1 MELKQSIRMRELMTQ
16 LNMYRDAYYNKS
28 ESLISDYEYDCLYD
42 ELVSLEKETGCV
54 LANSPTQTVGY
65 EVRSKLQKV
74 KHNHPMLSLDKTKSV
89 NDLIKFFGNKSG
101 IMMHKLDG
109 LTVSLRYLDGKL
121 VSAET
126 RGNGEVGE
134 DVTHNAKFFHGVPLE
149 IPYKEELI
157 VDGEAIISEYTLERI
172 NKELPEEK
180 KYKNCRNLASGSVR
194 QLDSNIAAERGVE
207 FIAWK
212 CEKGFDDNSFLHRLS
227 KLSDIGFNTVLFFI
241 IYPDKN
247 NEDSLKK
254 YINYLRQHASNTGI
268 PIDGIVCGYDDIEYG
283 KSLGMTGHHPKNQ
296 IAYKFYEDE
305 EVTILRDVEWSM
317 GKTGDLTPVA
327 VFDPVELNGTTVSRA
342 SMHNVSICRDL
353 QIGIGDEVTVY
364 KANEIIP
371 QIRENLTK
379 SNNLV
384 LPDKC
389 PVCGGLVEVEKSND
403 TEVLKCKNPTCGG
416 KLLGRLSHAV
426 SRNALNIDGLSE
438 TTIEKFISLGWL
450 NSIKDIYHLKIYRV
464 EMSELIGFGEK
475 SADKILT
482 SIEKSRKTSLD
493 RFIYSLSIPLCGRT
507 ASRAISKFCKNDIGM
522 FVDKVKMFGENAFT
536 SIDGIGAE
544 IGKSIKSFFDEN
556 MENIILLAN
565 EFEFESVNVEETN
578 KNNLLEGKIFVITG
592 KLHDFS
598 SRDELKESI
607 EFMGGKVAGSISSKT
622 SYLINNDCMSQ
633 SSKNLKARELGIPV
647 ITEEEFSK
655 MIMKQEVAKNEQYC

>member
-16 LNMYRDAYYNKS
+16 LNRYRDAYYNKS

-247 NEDSLKK
+247 NEDVLKK
-254 YINYLRQHASNTGI
+254 YINYLRQHANNTGI

-305 EVTILRDVEWSM
+305 EVTILRDIEWSM

-342 SMHNVSICRDL
+342 SLHNVSICRDL
-353 QIGIGDEVTVY
+353 QVGIGDELTVY

-379 SNNLV
+379 SNSME

-389 PVCGGLVEVEKSND
+389 PVCGGNVEVVTNKD
-403 TEVLKCKNPTCGG
+403 TDVLRCANPMCRG
-416 KLLGRLSHAV
+416 KLLGRLTHAV
-426 SRNALNIDGLSE
+426 TRNALNIDGLSE
-438 TTIEKFISLGWL
+438 STIEKFISMGWL
-450 NSIKDIYHLKIYRV
+450 NSIRDIYYLKNHQ
-464 EMSELIGFGEK
+464 SEISKLPGFGKK
-475 SADKILT
+475 SADKIIS
-482 SIEKSRKTSLD
+482 SIEKSRNTSLD

-507 ASRAISKFCKNDIGM
+507 ASRAISKFCNND
-522 FVDKVKMFGENAFT
+522 VDVFFDKIKTLGENAFI

-544 IGKSIKSFFDEN
+544 IGKSINSFFDSQ
-556 MENIILLAN
+556 MENIIVLVK
-565 EFEFESVNVEETN
+565 EFEFESVNAGTD
-578 KNNLLEGKIFVITG
+578 KSTNNLLAGKVFVITG

-598 SRDELKESI
+598 SREELKESI

-622 SYLINNDCMSQ
+622 SYLINNDSTSQ

-655 MIMKQEVAKNEQYC
+655 MIMKDEDNKNE

>member
-1 MELKQSIRMRELMTQ
+1 MELKQSIRMRELITQ

-89 NDLIKFFGNKSG
+89 NDLINFFGNKSG

-247 NEDSLKK
+247 NEDVLKK
-254 YINYLRQHASNTGI
+254 YINYLRQHANNTGI

-305 EVTILRDVEWSM
+305 EVTILRDIEWSM

-342 SMHNVSICRDL
+342 SLHNVSICRDL
-353 QIGIGDEVTVY
+353 QVGIGDELTVY

-379 SNNLV
+379 SNSME

-389 PVCGGLVEVEKSND
+389 PVCGGNVEVVTNKD
-403 TEVLKCKNPTCGG
+403 TDVLRCANPMCRG
-416 KLLGRLSHAV
+416 KLLGRLTHAV
-426 SRNALNIDGLSE
+426 TRNALNIDGLSE
-438 TTIEKFISLGWL
+438 STIEKFISMGWL
-450 NSIKDIYHLKIYRV
+450 NSIRDIYYLKNHQ
-464 EMSELIGFGEK
+464 SEISKLSGFGKK
-475 SADKILT
+475 SADKIIS
-482 SIEKSRKTSLD
+482 SIEKSRNTSLD

-507 ASRAISKFCKNDIGM
+507 ASRAISKFCNND
-522 FVDKVKMFGENAFT
+522 VDVFFDKIKTFGENAFI

-544 IGKSIKSFFDEN
+544 IGKSINSFFDSQ
-556 MENIILLAN
+556 MENIIVLVK
-565 EFEFESVNVEETN
+565 EFEFESANAGTD
-578 KNNLLEGKIFVITG
+578 KSTNNLLAGKVFVITG

-598 SRDELKESI
+598 SREELKESI

-622 SYLINNDCMSQ
+622 SYLINNDSTSQ

-655 MIMKQEVAKNEQYC
+655 MIMKDEDNKNE

>member
-227 KLSDIGFNTVLFFI
+227 KLSDIGFKTVLFFI

-247 NEDSLKK
+247 NEDVLKK
-254 YINYLRQHASNTGI
+254 YINYLRQHANNTGI

-305 EVTILRDVEWSM
+305 EVTILRDIEWSM

-342 SMHNVSICRDL
+342 SLHNVSICRDL
-353 QIGIGDEVTVY
+353 QVGIGDELTVY

-379 SNNLV
+379 SNSME

-389 PVCGGLVEVEKSND
+389 PVCGGNVEVVTNKD
-403 TEVLKCKNPTCGG
+403 TDVLRCANPMCRG
-416 KLLGRLSHAV
+416 KLLGRLTHAV
-426 SRNALNIDGLSE
+426 TRNALNIDGLSE
-438 TTIEKFISLGWL
+438 STIEKFISLGWL
-450 NSIKDIYHLKIYRV
+450 NSIRDIYYLKNHQ
-464 EMSELIGFGEK
+464 SEISKLPGFGKK
-475 SADKILT
+475 SADKIIS
-482 SIEKSRKTSLD
+482 SIEKSRNTSLD

-507 ASRAISKFCKNDIGM
+507 ASRAISKFCNND
-522 FVDKVKMFGENAFT
+522 VDVFFDKIKTFGENAFI

-544 IGKSIKSFFDEN
+544 IGKSINSFFDSQ
-556 MENIILLAN
+556 MENIIVLVK
-565 EFEFESVNVEETN
+565 EFEFESANAGTD
-578 KNNLLEGKIFVITG
+578 KSTNNLLAGKVFVITG

-598 SRDELKESI
+598 SREELKESI

-622 SYLINNDCMSQ
+622 SYLINNDSTSQ

-655 MIMKQEVAKNEQYC
+655 MIMKDEDNKNE

>member
-1 MELKQSIRMRELMTQ
+1 MELKQNIRMRELMMQ
-16 LNMYRDAYYNKS
+16 LNKYRDAYYNES

-65 EVRSKLQKV
+65 EVKSKLQKV
-74 KHNHPMLSLDKTKSV
+74 KHNHPMLSLDKTKSI
-89 NDLIKFFGNKSG
+89 NDLVKFFGNKKG

-109 LTVSLRYLDGKL
+109 LTISLRYLDGKL

-194 QLDSNIAAERGVE
+194 QLDSNIAAERGIE

-212 CEKGFDDNSFLHRLS
+212 CEKGFDDNSFSRRLS
-227 KLSDIGFNTVLFFI
+227 KLLDFGFNVVMFFTI
-241 IYPDKN
+241 DSDKN

-254 YINYLRQHASNTGI
+254 YIDYLRQYADNTGI

-305 EVTILRDVEWSM
+305 EATILRDIEWSM

-342 SMHNVSICRDL
+342 SLHNVSICRDL
-353 QIGIGDEVTVY
+353 QVGIGDELTVY

-379 SNNLV
+379 SNSME

-389 PVCGGLVEVEKSND
+389 PVCGGNVEVVTNKD
-403 TEVLKCKNPTCGG
+403 TDVLRCANPMCRG
-416 KLLGRLSHAV
+416 KLLGRLTHAV
-426 SRNALNIDGLSE
+426 TRNALNIDGLSE
-438 TTIEKFISLGWL
+438 STIEKFISMGWL
-450 NSIKDIYHLKIYRV
+450 NSIRDIYYLKSHQAEI
-464 EMSELIGFGEK
+464 SKLPGFGKK
-475 SADKILT
+475 SADKIIS
-482 SIEKSRKTSLD
+482 SIEKSRNTSLD

-507 ASRAISKFCKNDIGM
+507 ASRVISKFCNND
-522 FVDKVKMFGENAFT
+522 VDVFFDKIKIFGENAFT

-544 IGKSIKSFFDEN
+544 IGKSINSFFDSQ
-556 MENIILLAN
+556 MENIIVLAK
-565 EFEFESVNVEETN
+565 EFEFEPVNSVTD
-578 KNNLLEGKIFVITG
+578 KSTNNLLAGKVFVITG

-598 SRDELKESI
+598 SREELKESI

-622 SYLINNDCMSQ
+622 SYLINNDSTSQ

-655 MIMKQEVAKNEQYC
+655 MIMKEEDNKNE

>member
-1 MELKQSIRMRELMTQ
+1 MELKQSIRMRELMVQ

-247 NEDSLKK
+247 NEDVLKK
-254 YINYLRQHASNTGI
+254 YINYLRQHANNTGI

-305 EVTILRDVEWSM
+305 EVTILRDIEWSM

-342 SMHNVSICRDL
+342 SLHNVSICRDL
-353 QIGIGDEVTVY
+353 QVGIGDELTVY

-379 SNNLV
+379 SNSME

-389 PVCGGLVEVEKSND
+389 PVCGGNVEVVTNKD
-403 TEVLKCKNPTCGG
+403 TDVLRCANPMCRG
-416 KLLGRLSHAV
+416 KLLGRLTHAV
-426 SRNALNIDGLSE
+426 TRNALNIDGLSE
-438 TTIEKFISLGWL
+438 STIEKFISMGWL
-450 NSIKDIYHLKIYRV
+450 NSIRDIYYLKNHQ
-464 EMSELIGFGEK
+464 SEISKLSGFGK
-475 SADKILT
+475 RSADKIIS
-482 SIEKSRKTSLD
+482 SIEKSRNTSLD

-507 ASRAISKFCKNDIGM
+507 ASRAISKFCNND
-522 FVDKVKMFGENAFT
+522 VDVFFDKIKTFGENAFI

-544 IGKSIKSFFDEN
+544 IGKSINSFFDSQ
-556 MENIILLAN
+556 MENIIVLVK
-565 EFEFESVNVEETN
+565 EFEFESANAGTD
-578 KNNLLEGKIFVITG
+578 KSTNNLLAGKVFVITG

-598 SRDELKESI
+598 SREELKESI

-622 SYLINNDCMSQ
+622 SYLINNDSASQ

-655 MIMKQEVAKNEQYC
+655 MIMKDEDNKNE

>member
-1 MELKQSIRMRELMTQ
+1 MELKQSIRMRELMVQ

-247 NEDSLKK
+247 NEDVLKK
-254 YINYLRQHASNTGI
+254 YINYLRQHANNTGI

-305 EVTILRDVEWSM
+305 EVTILRDIEWSM

-342 SMHNVSICRDL
+342 SLHNVSICRDL
-353 QIGIGDEVTVY
+353 QVGIGDELTVY

-379 SNNLV
+379 SNSME

-389 PVCGGLVEVEKSND
+389 PVCGGNVEVVTNKD
-403 TEVLKCKNPTCGG
+403 TDVLRCANPMCRG
-416 KLLGRLSHAV
+416 KLLGRLTHAV
-426 SRNALNIDGLSE
+426 TRNALNIDGLSE
-438 TTIEKFISLGWL
+438 STIEKFISMGWL
-450 NSIKDIYHLKIYRV
+450 NSIRDIYYLKNHQ
-464 EMSELIGFGEK
+464 SEISKLSGFGKK
-475 SADKILT
+475 SADKIIS
-482 SIEKSRKTSLD
+482 SIEKSRNTSLD

-507 ASRAISKFCKNDIGM
+507 ASRAISKFCNND
-522 FVDKVKMFGENAFT
+522 VDVFFDKIKTFGENAFI

-544 IGKSIKSFFDEN
+544 IGKSINSFFDSQ
-556 MENIILLAN
+556 MENIIVLVK
-565 EFEFESVNVEETN
+565 EFEFESANAGTD
-578 KNNLLEGKIFVITG
+578 KSTNNLLAGKVFVITG

-598 SRDELKESI
+598 SREELKESI

-622 SYLINNDCMSQ
+622 SYLINNDSASQ

-655 MIMKQEVAKNEQYC
+655 MIMKDEDNKNE

>member
-227 KLSDIGFNTVLFFI
+227 KLSDIGFKTVLFFI

-247 NEDSLKK
+247 NEDVLKK
-254 YINYLRQHASNTGI
+254 YINYLRQHANNTGI

-305 EVTILRDVEWSM
+305 EVTILRDIEWSM

-342 SMHNVSICRDL
+342 SLHNVSICRDL
-353 QIGIGDEVTVY
+353 QVGIGDELTVY

-379 SNNLV
+379 SNSME

-389 PVCGGLVEVEKSND
+389 PVCGGNVEVVTNKD
-403 TEVLKCKNPTCGG
+403 TDVLRCANPMCRG
-416 KLLGRLSHAV
+416 KLLGRLTHAV
-426 SRNALNIDGLSE
+426 TRNALNIDGLSE
-438 TTIEKFISLGWL
+438 STIEKFISLGWL
-450 NSIKDIYHLKIYRV
+450 NSIRDIYYLKNHQ
-464 EMSELIGFGEK
+464 SEISKLPGFGKK
-475 SADKILT
+475 SADKIIS
-482 SIEKSRKTSLD
+482 SIEKSRNTSLD

-507 ASRAISKFCKNDIGM
+507 ASRAISKFCNND
-522 FVDKVKMFGENAFT
+522 VDVFFDKIKTFGENAFI

-544 IGKSIKSFFDEN
+544 IGKSINSFFDSQ
-556 MENIILLAN
+556 MENIIVLVK
-565 EFEFESVNVEETN
+565 EFEFESANAGTD
-578 KNNLLEGKIFVITG
+578 KSTNNLLAGKVFVITG

-598 SRDELKESI
+598 SREELKESI

-622 SYLINNDCMSQ
+622 SYLINNDSASQ

-655 MIMKQEVAKNEQYC
+655 MIMKDEDNKNE

>member
-247 NEDSLKK
+247 NEDVLKK
-254 YINYLRQHASNTGI
+254 YINYLRQHANNTGI

-305 EVTILRDVEWSM
+305 EVTILRDIEWSM

-342 SMHNVSICRDL
+342 SLHNVSICRDL
-353 QIGIGDEVTVY
+353 QVGIGDELTVY

-379 SNNLV
+379 SNSME

-389 PVCGGLVEVEKSND
+389 PVCGGNVEVVTNKD
-403 TEVLKCKNPTCGG
+403 TDVLRCANPMCRG
-416 KLLGRLSHAV
+416 KLLGRLTHAV
-426 SRNALNIDGLSE
+426 TRNALNIDGLSE
-438 TTIEKFISLGWL
+438 STIEKFISLGWL
-450 NSIKDIYHLKIYRV
+450 NSIRDIYYLKNHQ
-464 EMSELIGFGEK
+464 SEISKLPGFGKK
-475 SADKILT
+475 SADKIIS
-482 SIEKSRKTSLD
+482 SIEKSRNTSLD

-507 ASRAISKFCKNDIGM
+507 ASRAISKFCNND
-522 FVDKVKMFGENAFT
+522 VDVFFDKIKTFGENAFI

-544 IGKSIKSFFDEN
+544 IGRSINSFFDSQ
-556 MENIILLAN
+556 MENIIVLVK
-565 EFEFESVNVEETN
+565 EFEFESANAGTD
-578 KNNLLEGKIFVITG
+578 KSTNNLLAGKVFVITG

-598 SRDELKESI
+598 SREELKESI

-622 SYLINNDCMSQ
+622 SYLINNDSASQ

-655 MIMKQEVAKNEQYC
+655 MIMKDEDNKNE

>member
-16 LNMYRDAYYNKS
+16 LNRYRDAYYNKS

-89 NDLIKFFGNKSG
+89 NDLIKFFGNKTG

-194 QLDSNIAAERGVE
+194 QLDSNIAAERGIE

-212 CEKGFDDNSFLHRLS
+212 CEKGFNDNSFSHRLS
-227 KLSDIGFNTVLFFI
+227 KLLDFGFNVVMFFTI
-241 IYPDKN
+241 DSDKN

-254 YINYLRQHASNTGI
+254 YIDYLRQYADNTGI

-305 EVTILRDVEWSM
+305 EVTILRDIEWSM

-342 SMHNVSICRDL
+342 SLHNVSICRDL
-353 QIGIGDEVTVY
+353 QVGIGDELTVY

-379 SNNLV
+379 SNSME

-389 PVCGGLVEVEKSND
+389 PICGGNVEIEKSNN
-403 TEVLKCKNPTCGG
+403 TEVLRCKNPTCGG
-416 KLLGRLSHAV
+416 KLLGRLTHAV
-426 SRNALNIDGLSE
+426 TRNTLNIDGLSE
-438 TTIEKFISLGWL
+438 STIEKFISLGWL
-450 NSIKDIYHLKIYRV
+450 NSIRDIYYLKNHQDEI
-464 EMSELIGFGEK
+464 SKLPGFGKK
-475 SADKILT
+475 SADKIIS
-482 SIEKSRKTSLD
+482 SIEKSRNTSLD

-507 ASRAISKFCKNDIGM
+507 ASRAISKFCNND
-522 FVDKVKMFGENAFT
+522 VDVFFDKIKIFGENAFT
-536 SIDGIGAE
+536 SIDGIGTE
-544 IGKSIKSFFDEN
+544 MGKSINSFFDSQ
-556 MENIILLAN
+556 MENIIVLVK
-565 EFEFESVNVEETN
+565 EFEFESANAGTD
-578 KNNLLEGKIFVITG
+578 KSTNNLLAGKVFVITG

-598 SRDELKESI
+598 SREELKESI

-622 SYLINNDCMSQ
+622 SYLINNDSASQ

-655 MIMKQEVAKNEQYC
+655 MIMKDEDNKNE

>member
-247 NEDSLKK
+247 NEDVLKK
-254 YINYLRQHASNTGI
+254 YINYLRQHANNTGI

-305 EVTILRDVEWSM
+305 EVTILRDIEWSM

-342 SMHNVSICRDL
+342 SLHNVSICRDL
-353 QIGIGDEVTVY
+353 QVGIGDELTVY

-379 SNNLV
+379 SNSME

-389 PVCGGLVEVEKSND
+389 PVCGGNVEVVTNKD
-403 TEVLKCKNPTCGG
+403 TDVLRCANPMCRG
-416 KLLGRLSHAV
+416 KLLGRLTHAV
-426 SRNALNIDGLSE
+426 TRNALNIDGLSE
-438 TTIEKFISLGWL
+438 STIEKFISLGWL
-450 NSIKDIYHLKIYRV
+450 NSIRDIYYLKNHQ
-464 EMSELIGFGEK
+464 SEISKLSGFGKK
-475 SADKILT
+475 SADKIIS
-482 SIEKSRKTSLD
+482 SIEKSRNTSLD

-507 ASRAISKFCKNDIGM
+507 ASRAISKFCNND
-522 FVDKVKMFGENAFT
+522 VDVFFDKIKTFGENAFI

-544 IGKSIKSFFDEN
+544 IGKSINSFFDSQ
-556 MENIILLAN
+556 MENIIVLVK
-565 EFEFESVNVEETN
+565 EFEFESANAGTD
-578 KNNLLEGKIFVITG
+578 KSTNNLLAGKVFVITG

-598 SRDELKESI
+598 SREELKESI

-622 SYLINNDCMSQ
+622 SYLINNDSTSQ

-655 MIMKQEVAKNEQYC
+655 MIMKDEDNKNE

>member
-16 LNMYRDAYYNKS
+16 LNGYRDAYYNKS

-247 NEDSLKK
+247 NEDVLKK
-254 YINYLRQHASNTGI
+254 YINYLRQHANNTGI

-305 EVTILRDVEWSM
+305 EVTILRDIEWSM

-342 SMHNVSICRDL
+342 SLHNVSICRDL
-353 QIGIGDEVTVY
+353 QVGIGDELTVY

-379 SNNLV
+379 SNSME

-389 PVCGGLVEVEKSND
+389 PVCGGNVEVVTNKD
-403 TEVLKCKNPTCGG
+403 TDVLRCANPMCRG
-416 KLLGRLSHAV
+416 KLLGRLTHAV
-426 SRNALNIDGLSE
+426 TRNALNIDGLSE
-438 TTIEKFISLGWL
+438 STIEKFISMGWL
-450 NSIKDIYHLKIYRV
+450 NSIRDIYYLKNHQTEI
-464 EMSELIGFGEK
+464 SKLPGFGKK
-475 SADKILT
+475 SVDKIIS
-482 SIEKSRKTSLD
+482 SIEKSRNTSLD
-493 RFIYSLSIPLCGRT
+493 RFIYALSIPLCGRT
-507 ASRAISKFCKNDIGM
+507 ASRAISKFCNNDINV
-522 FVDKVKMFGENAFT
+522 FIEKIKTFGENAFT
-536 SIDGIGAE
+536 SIDGIGVE
-544 IGKSIKSFFDEN
+544 IGKSINSFFDSQ
-556 MENIILLAN
+556 MENIIVLVK
-565 EFEFESVNVEETN
+565 EFEFESGDTGTD
-578 KNNLLEGKIFVITG
+578 KSTNNLLAGKVFVITG

-598 SRDELKESI
+598 SREELKESI

-622 SYLINNDCMSQ
+622 SYLINNDSASQ

-655 MIMKQEVAKNEQYC
+655 MIMKDEDNKNE

>member
-89 NDLIKFFGNKSG
+89 NDLINFFGNKSG

-247 NEDSLKK
+247 NEDVLKK
-254 YINYLRQHASNTGI
+254 YINYLRQHANNTGI

-305 EVTILRDVEWSM
+305 EVTILRDIEWSM

-342 SMHNVSICRDL
+342 SLHNVSICRDL
-353 QIGIGDEVTVY
+353 QVGIGDELTVY

-379 SNNLV
+379 SNSME

-389 PVCGGLVEVEKSND
+389 PVCGGNVEVVTNKD
-403 TEVLKCKNPTCGG
+403 TDVLRCANPMCRG
-416 KLLGRLSHAV
+416 KLLGRLTHAV
-426 SRNALNIDGLSE
+426 TRNALNIDGLSE
-438 TTIEKFISLGWL
+438 STIEKFISLGWL
-450 NSIKDIYHLKIYRV
+450 NSIRDIYYLKNHQ
-464 EMSELIGFGEK
+464 SEISKLPGFGKK
-475 SADKILT
+475 SADKIIS
-482 SIEKSRKTSLD
+482 SIEKSRNTSLD

-507 ASRAISKFCKNDIGM
+507 ASRAISKFCNND
-522 FVDKVKMFGENAFT
+522 VDVFFDKIKTFGENAFI

-544 IGKSIKSFFDEN
+544 IGKSINSFFDSQ
-556 MENIILLAN
+556 MENIIVLVK
-565 EFEFESVNVEETN
+565 EFEFESANAGTD
-578 KNNLLEGKIFVITG
+578 KSTNNLLAGKVFVITG

-598 SRDELKESI
+598 SREELKESI

-622 SYLINNDCMSQ
+622 SYLINNDSTSQ

-655 MIMKQEVAKNEQYC
+655 MIMKDEDNKNE